1 MIYIVWRMHHD
12 LFREAEIISRRA
24 FLFNGIWL
32 FFLTLVP
39 FTTGWVGSAPD
50 ASVPAFLYPLN
61 LLFWCISFHLMNYQI
76 ERDNP
81 GIRTL
86 SKKITWNRIIMY
98 VGYTVSMILAFIMP
112 EWSMRVIHLKKILFI
127 NASPNRNGNTVSCV
141 KKALKGL
148 EYETL
153 HLVDYRI
160 SQYGAVTDDDQIED
174 VFAKIDHADILVVG
188 VTAEPFCYPEGTV

>member
-1 MIYIVWRMHHD
+1 M
-12 LFREAEIISRRA
+12 
-24 FLFNGIWL
+24 
-32 FFLTLVP
+32 
-39 FTTGWVGSAPD
+39 
-50 ASVPAFLYPLN
+50 
-61 LLFWCISFHLMNYQI
+61 
-76 ERDNP
+76 
-81 GIRTL
+81 
-86 SKKITWNRIIMY
+86 
-98 VGYTVSMILAFIMP
+98 
-112 EWSMRVIHLKKILFI
+112 KKILFI

-188 VTAEPFCYPEGTV
+188 TPVYWYLSP